1 MSQADKNVLDDESVN
16 LMWRPKGRL
25 DGVMIGGEFEYA
37 DRTNNDNSSNNAN
50 RITGAVWYD
59 F

>member
-1 MSQADKNVLDDESVN
+1 LSLSEGYGTSVN

-25 DGVMIGGEFEYA
+25 DGVMIGAEYEHGN
-37 DRTNNDNSSNNAN
+37 RTNNDNSSNNAN